1 VDLFERILI
10 LCTGNICRSPMAEA
24 LLRQR
29 MEHSGRDVEVRSA
42 GVGALED
49 QQADPPA
56 QVLMQTRGLDISAHR
71 ARQVT
76 PALARWADLIL
87 VMESYQREALLD
99 IDPTARGKTFLLGH
113 WSSKEVPDP
122 FRQPEEL
129 YNQVLGLIE
138 EGLGAWQ
145 GKL

>member
-1 VDLFERILI
+1 MFERILI
-10 LCTGNICRSPMAEA
+10 VCTGNICRSPMAEA
-24 LLRQR
+24 LMRRQ
-29 MEHSGRDVEVRSA
+29 MDESGRTVQVRSA

-49 QQADPPA
+49 QPADPPTQA
-56 QVLMQTRGLDISAHR
+56 LMRARGIDLSAHR

-99 IDPTARGKTFLLGH
+99 IDPTARGKTYLLGH
-113 WSSKEVPDP
+113 WAGKEVPDP
-122 FRQPEEL
+122 YRQPEKL
-129 YNQVLGLIE
+129 YNQALELIE
-138 EGLGAWQ
+138 EGLGTWR